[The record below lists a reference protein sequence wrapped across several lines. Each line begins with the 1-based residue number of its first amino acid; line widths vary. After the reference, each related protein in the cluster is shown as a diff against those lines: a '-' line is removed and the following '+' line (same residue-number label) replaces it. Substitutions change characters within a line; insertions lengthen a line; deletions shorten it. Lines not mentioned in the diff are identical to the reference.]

1 MPLSRTTK
9 RVLIA
14 GLGIAALAGVAAT
27 AAMADAWSGHWR
39 GHHDGPRAGMM
50 FDRMQT
56 EMDADKN
63 GTVTRAEIEA
73 FHAARAKEIDANN
86 DGQITAAELQAF
98 RDKQRERRMA
108 EMLKTM
114 DKDGDGK
121 VSVAEFEAAQS
132 WRMARFDRNG
142 DGAIDRM
149 DMMRGYGPHRPSP
162 DRR

>member
-27 AAMADAWSGHWR
+27 AAMADAWRGHWR
-39 GHHDGPRAGMM
+39 GHDGSHAGMM
-50 FDRMQT
+50 FGRMQT
-56 EMDADKN
+56 EMDADKD
-63 GTVTRAEIEA
+63 GTVTRAEVEA

-132 WRMARFDRNG
+132 WRTARFDRNG